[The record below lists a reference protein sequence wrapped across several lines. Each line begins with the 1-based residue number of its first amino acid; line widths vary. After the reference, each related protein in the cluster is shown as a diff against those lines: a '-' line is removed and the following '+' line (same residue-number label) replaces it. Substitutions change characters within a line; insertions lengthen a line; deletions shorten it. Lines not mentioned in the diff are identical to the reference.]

1 MKPVQVWRIA
11 FVLILQQLQGLSEG
25 INNLKSVADT
35 ADLLIQR
42 GNERGGG
49 WGYEVGSER
58 GPFKWGN
65 MSSDWALCST
75 GKQQS
80 PIRILSFDVAKNE
93 KLKRLHTLY
102 HYAPATLLND
112 GRILRLKW
120 EGGFLLIEESLYE
133 LFEVQFHTPS
143 EHTINGKKY
152 AMEMQLMHRN
162 RVNNAIAVVAILF
175 KLGEDRNKFL
185 DQVGSFLIPASGC
198 CILVSVFICHFY
210 SGSAKPYSKFEIIKS
225 HTNHNYFILV

>member
-1 MKPVQVWRIA
+1 
-11 FVLILQQLQGLSEG
+11 
-25 INNLKSVADT
+25 
-35 ADLLIQR
+35 
-42 GNERGGG
+42 
-49 WGYEVGSER
+49 
-58 GPFKWGN
+58 